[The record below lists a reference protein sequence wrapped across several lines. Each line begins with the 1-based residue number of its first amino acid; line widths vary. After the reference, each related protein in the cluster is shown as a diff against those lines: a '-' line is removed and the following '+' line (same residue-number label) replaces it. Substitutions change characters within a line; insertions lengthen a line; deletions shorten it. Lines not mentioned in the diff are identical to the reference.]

1 MMDLNSIVFR
11 CDVQER
17 KILFSSSEESE
28 YKIVIKSRVCESV
41 LWENNHTLSPDYDV
55 WISPDKSSGYTDAF
69 VGGFTVDV
77 HSKEGKEIGTYFWVP
92 TEKKKVLFI
101 TPHLSTGG
109 CPQYLYRKIVE
120 HTGEIE
126 AYVVEWDNIGG
137 DAFVVQKNRIREWI
151 GSNRLFTL
159 GENKD
164 QIFDIIEEINPEVI
178 HLEEIGETFIPYSVM
193 ERMFLGEDRNYFI
206 TETTHSSFSKKE
218 TKVFLP
224 DKFFFVSDFSQKE
237 FEPLG
242 VPSEIWQYPI
252 DDLTRPDR
260 DSSLRDLGLDPSHL
274 HVLQVGLFTP
284 GKNQKETFELS
295 KRFLSYK
302 IQFHFLGNQAGN
314 FEDYWKPLMDS
325 KPENCVVWGERNDA
339 DRFMMCCDAFAFPS
353 TFELNPLVVKEALS
367 WKMPVMMRRLHTY
380 GDHYDGKEN
389 VHYINDDLDK
399 SEKILREILY
409 I

>member
-1 MMDLNSIVFR
+1 MEFHSFTVR
-11 CDVQER
+11 CNPEER
-17 KILFSSSEESE
+17 KIYISSDGEFE
-28 YKIVIKSRVCESV
+28 YKIIIKSICSNRV
-41 LWENNHTLSPDYDV
+41 LWDSVHQVPQIGPV
-55 WISPDKSSGYTDAF
+55 WISPSNSDGDTDPF
-69 VGGFTVDV
+69 KGGFTCSVLDL
-77 HSKEGKEIGTYFWVP
+77 KGNMIGEHFWKPVR
-92 TEKKKVLFI
+92 KKVLFI

-120 HTGEIE
+120 HNKEIE

-137 DAFVVQKNRIREWI
+137 DAFVVQKNRIRDWV
-151 GSNRLFTL
+151 GPNRLFTL
-159 GENKD
+159 GEDKD
-164 QIFDIIEEINPEVI
+164 QIFKIIQDLQPEVI
-178 HLEEIGETFIPYSVM
+178 HFEELSETFVPYSIL
-193 ERMFLGEDRNYFI
+193 ERVFLGEDRNYFI

-218 TKVFLP
+218 SKVFLP
-224 DKFFFVSDFSQKE
+224 DKFFFVSEFSQRE
-237 FEPLG
+237 FESLR
-242 VPSEIWQYPI
+242 VPSEVWQYPI
-252 DDLTRPDR
+252 DDLTRPHR
-260 DSSLRDLGLDPSHL
+260 NSSLQDLGLDPNYL

-284 GKNQKETFELS
+284 GKNQKETFELA
-295 KRFLSYK
+295 RRLSGEK

-325 KPENCVVWGERNDA
+325 KPENCIVWGERNDA
-339 DRFMMCCDAFAFPS
+339 DRFMMCCDAFSFPS

-389 VHYINDDLDK
+389 VHYIDGDLDQ

>member
-1 MMDLNSIVFR
+1 MSPNFFIVA
-11 CDVQER
+11 CNLPER
-17 KILFSSSEESE
+17 KIIFKSLKEEE
-28 YKIVIKSRVCESV
+28 HRIVIKSKVTGSV
-41 LWENNHTLSPDYDV
+41 LWDSNHVLSPDYEV
-55 WISPDKSSGYTDAF
+55 WISPNGKAGYTDSF
-69 VGGFTVDV
+69 IGGFLVEFYSMDGESV
-77 HSKEGKEIGTYFWVP
+77 GVQEWNAP
-92 TEKKKVLFI
+92 EKKKVLFI

-120 HTGEIE
+120 HTEEIE

-137 DAFVVQKNRIREWI
+137 DAFVVQKNRIIDWV
-151 GSNRLFTL
+151 GANRLFTL
-159 GENKD
+159 GDDKEM
-164 QIFDIIEEINPEVI
+164 IFKIIEDLQPEVI
-178 HLEEIGETFIPYSVM
+178 HFEELSETFVPYSIL
-193 ERMFLGEDRNYFI
+193 EKIFLGEKRNYFI

-218 TKVFLP
+218 SKVFLP
-224 DKFFFVSDFSQKE
+224 DKFFFVSEFSQKE

-242 VPSEIWQYPI
+242 VPSEVWQYPI
-252 DDLTRPDR
+252 DDLERPHR
-260 DSSLRDLGLDPSHL
+260 DSSLLDLGLDPNYL

-284 GKNQKETFELS
+284 GKNQRETFELA

-325 KPENCVVWGERNDA
+325 KPENCIVWGERNDA
-339 DRFMMCCDAFAFPS
+339 DRFMMCCDAFSFPS

-389 VHYINDDLDK
+389 VHYIDGDLDQ

>member
-1 MMDLNSIVFR
+1 MEFHSFTVR
-11 CDVQER
+11 CSPAER
-17 KILFSSSEESE
+17 RIYISSEEESE
-28 YKIVIKSRVCESV
+28 YKIIIKSICSGRV
-41 LWENNHTLSPDYDV
+41 LWDSVHQITPTGPV
-55 WISPDKSSGYTDAF
+55 WISPSHSDGDTDPF
-69 VGGFTVDV
+69 MGGFTCSVLDL
-77 HSKEGKEIGTYFWVP
+77 SGNLIGEHFWKP
-92 TEKKKVLFI
+92 IRKKVLFV

-120 HTGEIE
+120 HNKEIE

-137 DAFVVQKNRIREWI
+137 DAFVVQKNRIKDWI
-151 GSNRLFTL
+151 GPHRIFTL
-159 GENKD
+159 GEDKD
-164 QIFDIIEEINPEVI
+164 QIFSIIQDLRPEVI
-178 HLEEIGETFIPYSVM
+178 HFEELSETFVPYSIL
-193 ERMFLGEDRNYFI
+193 EKIFLGEERNYFI
-206 TETTHSSFSKKE
+206 TETTHSSFSKRE

-224 DKFFFVSDFSQKE
+224 DKFFFVSDFSREE
-237 FEPLG
+237 FDPLG

-252 DDLTRPDR
+252 DDLSRPDR
-260 DSSLRDLGLDPSHL
+260 DSSLEDLGLDPSYL

-284 GKNQKETFELS
+284 GKNQKETFDLA
-295 KRFLSYK
+295 KRFLDYK

-314 FEDYWKPLMDS
+314 FEDYWKPLMDN
-325 KPENCVVWGERNDA
+325 KPDNCLVWGERNDA
-339 DRFMMCCDAFAFPS
+339 DRFMMCCDAFVFPS

-389 VHYINDDLDK
+389 VHYIDGDLDR